1 MSKSIEEQVYKEFSD
16 AVNSGDLEGAFKNAT
31 EDMTFRPIGTHPELG
46 REFKGMQD
54 ILENCWMK
62 VFQHIDENG
71 VAITVNDIVTADGIA
86 FRTVQRHRRP
96 AVQVCLTTTSTY
108 TCSAS
113 ETAKSAVL
121 PSSWTRIFFTN
132 CWNNKPPLRAQ
143 TNGQA
148 NNTKG
153 LSQRRFHQPGRRGHD
168 RPTDCAGGG
177 RKVSIGA
184 LRRLLPACVDGY
196 SRQS

>member
-1 MSKSIEEQVYKEFSD
+1 MSKSIEEQVYREFSE

-86 FRTVQRHRRP
+86 FRTVQR
-96 AVQVCLTTTSTY
+96 
-108 TCSAS
+108 
-113 ETAKSAVL
+113 
-121 PSSWTRIFFTN
+121 
-132 CWNNKPPLRAQ
+132 
-143 TNGQA
+143 
-148 NNTKG
+148 
-153 LSQRRFHQPGRRGHD
+153 PGD
-168 RPTDCAGGG
+168 RPFWYALQQRVRTCAP
-177 RKVSIGA
+177 IP
-184 LRRLLPACVDGY
+184 RR
-196 SRQS
+196 